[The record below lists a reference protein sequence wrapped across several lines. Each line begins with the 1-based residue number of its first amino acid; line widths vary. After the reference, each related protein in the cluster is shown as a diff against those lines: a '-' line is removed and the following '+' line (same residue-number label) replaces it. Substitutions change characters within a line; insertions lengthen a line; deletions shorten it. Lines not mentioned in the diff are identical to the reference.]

1 MKAHCLVC
9 RDPEQAELHPDWQQR
24 DAAGQPRR
32 SFCLNSP
39 YVAKAV
45 WPWMT
50 RSAADSS
57 CDALEFEIPAA
68 AGEPCWC
75 DACTSHLKEAGLDL
89 KDVVVRQRYAR
100 DSVARFRKETTA
112 YVEAVR
118 PGLKVR
124 FT

>member
-1 MKAHCLVC
+1 
-9 RDPEQAELHPDWQQR
+9 
-24 DAAGQPRR
+24 
-32 SFCLNSP
+32 
-39 YVAKAV
+39 
-45 WPWMT
+45 
-50 RSAADSS
+50 
-57 CDALEFEIPAA
+57 
-68 AGEPCWC
+68 
-75 DACTSHLKEAGLDL
+75 LKEAGLDL